1 MTEELVARGRVKK
14 KKKKRRRDMEQAGGG
29 YRVEKQL
36 CV

>member
-1 MTEELVARGRVKK
+1 MTEELVARGRV